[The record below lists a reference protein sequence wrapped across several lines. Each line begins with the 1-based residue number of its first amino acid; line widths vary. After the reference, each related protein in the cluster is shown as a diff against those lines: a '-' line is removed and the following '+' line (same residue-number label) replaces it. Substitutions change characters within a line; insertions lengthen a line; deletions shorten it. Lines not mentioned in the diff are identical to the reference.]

1 MLSHD
6 TQDMIAS
13 AYASGLPLKVIA
25 SRYGCEASTA
35 CCIAKRKGIKLRKQ
49 GGSVRHKRILE
60 LLSSGMRAID
70 VANEVGC
77 ALQTVYNAKNK
88 AALSI

>member
-1 MLSHD
+1 M
-6 TQDMIAS
+6 
-13 AYASGLPLKVIA
+13 PLKVI
-25 SRYGCEASTA
+25 SSKYGCEASTA
-35 CCIAKRKGIKLRKQ
+35 CCIAKRKGVKLRKQ

-77 ALQTVYNAKNK
+77 ALQTVYNAKK
-88 AALSI
+88 RAAN

>member
-6 TQDMIAS
+6 TQDMIAN
-13 AYASGLPLKVIA
+13 AYASGVPLKVIA
-25 SRYGCEASTA
+25 NKYGCEASTA

-49 GGSVRHKRILE
+49 GGSLRHKRILE

-77 ALQTVYNAKNK
+77 VLQTVYNAKNK
-88 AALSI
+88 AAQSI

>member
-6 TQDMIAS
+6 TQDMIAN

-25 SRYGCEASTA
+25 NKYGCEASTA
-35 CCIAKRKGIKLRKQ
+35 CCIAKRKGVKLRKQ

-60 LLSSGMRAID
+60 LLASGMRAID
-70 VANEVGC
+70 VAKEIGC
-77 ALQTVYNAKNK
+77 VLQTVYNAKNK
-88 AALSI
+88 AAQSI